1 LFLNCVSVVH
11 FTPCFWA
18 RFVVLRLHFQV
29 AIFSSSVPVFF
40 PSIRSWIPDHVRQ
53 CLGFCCCFI
62 RRLRPLVSEVL
73 VLVFLCSDQ
82 IFSSAECVPG
92 RAGGCPVS
100 AGQDLDQA
108 ARFFSHQNFLL
119 LPPLFVWHRASL
131 GLESEPVPIPILLSQ
146 QEVSLTY
153 SVSRFLIL

>member
-1 LFLNCVSVVH
+1 VSVVH

-18 RFVVLRLHFQV
+18 RSVVLRLHFQV

-82 IFSSAECVPG
+82 IFSSAECPWPRRRVPSLSRPG
-92 RAGGCPVS
+92 LGPSRQIFLSPKFS
-100 AGQDLDQA
+100 AATTSLRLA
-108 ARFFSHQNFLL
+108 SCVARSG
-119 LPPLFVWHRASL
+119 V
-131 GLESEPVPIPILLSQ
+131 
-146 QEVSLTY
+146 
-153 SVSRFLIL
+153 